1 MDLSENAR
9 RQSVLLHI
17 VLAASLGAYGVI
29 LLILGSPNP
38 NPNSHSPEFSP
49 SSPRVYPALVAVGA
63 AQFGFATWA
72 GRVLLR
78 SRRSSAAGRVRRY
91 FLMRGASAEAI
102 GIYGMLAGL
111 LRAPLAYT
119 VVLFALSG
127 IALALCAPTREAWDE
142 AVRAAES
149 SGP

>member
-1 MDLSENAR
+1 VDLSENAR

-29 LLILGSPNP
+29 LLILLGRTPNGRF
-38 NPNSHSPEFSP
+38 PESSP

-72 GRVLLR
+72 GRILLR
-78 SRRSSAAGRVRRY
+78 SRRSAAAGRVRRY

-119 VVLFALSG
+119 VLLFALSG
-127 IALALCAPTREAWDE
+127 IALALCAPTREAWE
-142 AVRAAES
+142 RAVRAAES
-149 SGP
+149 SAP